1 MNSTMQRIPKDLVS
15 CEFYQSGESMESDG
29 ALHGNARGGLRMLES
44 YTRLV
49 ITYIHTYTLECT
61 LKK

>member
-49 ITYIHTYTLECT
+49 ITYIHTL
-61 LKK
+61 